1 MMKNDMIKFFRMQ
14 RQIFGICPQSGEF
27 FRLSECRISTDK
39 KLAPDWMDK
48 LKKSGKMIDK
58 QENIIDLESEKLR
71 ESARKKGRAQA
82 NRVARKVDPIF
93 TPRKLNPDDSKVIFH
108 PVDYVVFNG
117 MKKNDIKN
125 LVILDRKIKSPKNRG
140 LQNSIRN
147 SVEKENYE
155 WLTLRVKRNGSIS
168 EE

>member
-1 MMKNDMIKFFRMQ
+1 MKNDMIKFFRMQ

-27 FRLSECRISTDK
+27 FRLSECRIAGTDK
-39 KLAPDWMDK
+39 PAPDWMDK
-48 LKKSGKMIDK
+48 LKASGKRIDK
-58 QENIIDLESEKLR
+58 QENIIDLESENLR
-71 ESARKKGRAQA
+71 ESARKKGRVQA

-147 SVEKENYE
+147 SVDKENYE

>member
-1 MMKNDMIKFFRMQ
+1 
-14 RQIFGICPQSGEF
+14 
-27 FRLSECRISTDK
+27 
-39 KLAPDWMDK
+39 
-48 LKKSGKMIDK
+48 MIDK

-71 ESARKKGRAQA
+71 ESARKKGRVQA
-82 NRVARKVDPIF
+82 NRVVRKVDPIF

-117 MKKNDIKN
+117 MKKHDIKN